1 MITNREIKLLL
12 VVTGMPDV
20 NGNGGSQFNLS
31 YLNALIQRDVQVT
44 VLHLRSISPKRKLY
58 EEKEINGVRRIT
70 VSCFTPPLK
79 QLAKARFLPLVFR
92 AILKGKFITYNI
104 IHGVGGGTV
113 VASSIM
119 STRGNVPFLLQFIGG
134 DVNNNLS
141 IDIKNRQYV
150 EAIFKANLIV
160 FNSKKLESDF
170 FAKTGI
176 KVSSQVIYRG
186 VDLNVFS
193 FNYPVTSEMRIL
205 FLGGVPNHNEKGAF
219 TMAELCNKI
228 LMTPIFK
235 NKISIK
241 LGGPDIQ
248 KVLPFIGDIE
258 KSNIDIQV
266 LGAIGRDDVVRHMKE
281 SNIVIIPSVSEG
293 MPNVLFEAMAS
304 GNIVIATRVGGIP
317 ELIENGVNGFLIE
330 NQSYEKIIE
339 VLINLEK
346 NSDNISIAM
355 AARKK
360 IEQYSYDNFV
370 SDYISKYN
378 HFLKVD
384 FEQ

>member
-1 MITNREIKLLL
+1 VSTNKEIKLLL

-31 YLNALIQRDVQVT
+31 YLNALIQRGIQVT

-70 VSCFTPPLK
+70 VSCFTPPVK
-79 QLAKARFLPLVFR
+79 KFAKGRFLPLVFR
-92 AILKGKFITYNI
+92 VILRSKLFDYNI

-113 VASSIM
+113 VATSIM
-119 STRGNVPFLLQFIGG
+119 STRGIVPFLLQFIGG

-141 IDIKNRQYV
+141 LDLKNRQYV
-150 EAIFKANLIV
+150 EAIFKADFIV

-170 FAKTGI
+170 FAKAGI
-176 KVSSQVIYRG
+176 KLPSQVIYRG

-193 FNYPVTSEMRIL
+193 FNYPDTSEMRIL

-219 TMAELCNKI
+219 TMVELCNQI
-228 LMTPIFK
+228 LMRPLFK

-241 LGGPDIQ
+241 LGGPNIQ
-248 KVLPFIGDIE
+248 KVLPVIVDIE
-258 KSNIDIQV
+258 QHNIDIQV
-266 LGAIGRDDVVRHMKE
+266 LGAIGRDEVERHMKE

-293 MPNVLFEAMAS
+293 MPNVLFEAMAT

-317 ELIENGVNGFLIE
+317 ELIEDGVNGFLIDS
-330 NQSYEKIIE
+330 QSYEKIIE
-339 VLINLEK
+339 VLRNLDT
-346 NSDNISIAM
+346 NSDNIIMAM
-355 AARKK
+355 SAREK

-370 SDYISKYN
+370 SDYISIYN
-378 HFLKVD
+378 HFLKAE
-384 FEQ
+384 FN